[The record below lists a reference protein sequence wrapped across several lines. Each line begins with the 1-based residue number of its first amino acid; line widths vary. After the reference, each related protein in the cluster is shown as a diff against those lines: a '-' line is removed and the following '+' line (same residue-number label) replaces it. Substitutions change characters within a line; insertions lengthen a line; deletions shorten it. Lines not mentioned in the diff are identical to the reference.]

1 MSRFHTLDL
10 KKHRVSIIIP
20 CYNQAQYLD
29 EALQSVMDQTYHN
42 WECIIVNDGSTD
54 NTEIVAGRW
63 VNKDTRFK
71 YIYKENGGLSSARNK
86 GLDKATG
93 YYIQF
98 LDSDDTIDKR
108 KFELQLKDLENCE
121 ISISDY
127 SPLDDKT
134 AERVDWR
141 YLPPFLNEQD
151 YKKELI
157 LDWENKI
164 SIPCHSV
171 LFKREIL
178 NSYAIRFNES
188 LSNHEDWLFWAK
200 VFYHSKEI
208 QNNPEILAIYRIR
221 EASMASDYKLM
232 REGFVYAAQS
242 LVDYFEKI
250 NDREF
255 VAYSKLKLKQIL
267 ERNKKTTSRNRQ
279 IINVLRRIIRRLNA
293 RLSRMMQI
301 VKLL

>member
-1 MSRFHTLDL
+1 MNN
-10 KKHRVSIIIP
+10 KVSIIVP
-20 CYNQAQYLD
+20 CYNQAQYLG
-29 EALQSVMDQTYHN
+29 ECLQSVLEQTFSD
-42 WECIIVNDGSTD
+42 WECIIINDGSTD
-54 NTEIVAGRW
+54 DTGEVVQKWLR
-63 VNKDTRFK
+63 KDTRFK
-71 YIYKENGGLSSARNK
+71 YIYKENRGLSSARNK

-127 SPLDDKT
+127 FPLDDKT
-134 AERVDWR
+134 AERVDGR
-141 YLPPFLNEQD
+141 YLPPFLNEEQ
-151 YKKELI
+151 YKKEVI

-178 NSYAIRFNES
+178 DSYAIRFDES
-188 LSNHEDWLFWAK
+188 LPNHEDWVFWSK
-200 VFYHSKEI
+200 TFYHSKRI

-232 REGFVYAAQS
+232 REGFVFAAQN

-255 VAYSKLKLKQIL
+255 VAYSKLKLKQIFKK
-267 ERNKKTTSRNRQ
+267 NKKITSRRCQ

-293 RLSRMMQI
+293 RLNSMI
-301 VKLL
+301 